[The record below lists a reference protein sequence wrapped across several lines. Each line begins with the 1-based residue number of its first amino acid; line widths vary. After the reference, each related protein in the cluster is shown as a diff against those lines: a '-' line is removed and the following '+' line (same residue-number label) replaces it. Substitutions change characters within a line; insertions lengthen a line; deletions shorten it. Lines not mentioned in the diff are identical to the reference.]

1 MCVITSTT
9 LKASPGDGLPSSI
22 RNSSRTVLKRGTTM
36 DKRLAMLTMVM
47 LVVGIVGPVAVGQG
61 DPSLVGWPSQLLG

>member
-1 MCVITSTT
+1 
-9 LKASPGDGLPSSI
+9 
-22 RNSSRTVLKRGTTM
+22 M